1 MASKHGKLQHLQ
13 ALASASGAIAAAAM
27 DQRGSLAKTI
37 AAAQGV
43 SRDAVSAGMMEEF
56 KTAVASVLSP
66 HASALLLDPEFGLP
80 AAGARDPRC
89 GLLLAYEASGYD
101 NTRPGRL
108 PDLLEGVSVR
118 RLKDWGANGVKLLVY
133 YNPFDEPRVNGI
145 KQAFVER
152 VGAECAAEEL
162 AFFLEFVGYDP
173 AGGDEK
179 GLEYAKAKPRIVA
192 ESMAEFSRPQYR
204 VDVLKVE
211 MPVNPRFV
219 EGSRAFAGESAF
231 SRAEALACFKE
242 ASDAAGRP
250 FIYLSAGVDN
260 EVFIEQ
266 LEMAAEAGS
275 AFSGVLCGRAT
286 WKEGIPVYA
295 KHGAEA
301 LREWLAK
308 DGVAN
313 IERINAALGAAR
325 PYWTFD

>member
-1 MASKHGKLQHLQ
+1 M
-13 ALASASGAIAAAAM
+13 IAAAAM
-27 DQRGSLAKTI
+27 DQRGSLAKAI
-37 AAAQGV
+37 AAARGV
-43 SRDAVSAGMMEEF
+43 SPGAVTPPMMEEF
-56 KTAVASVLSP
+56 KTAVAGVLSP

-80 AAGARDPRC
+80 AAAARDPRC

-108 PDLLEGVSVR
+108 PDLIEGVSVR

-133 YNPFDEPRVNGI
+133 YNPFDEPRVNEI

-162 AFFLEFVGYDP
+162 AFFLEFLGYDP
-173 AGGDEK
+173 AGGDGK
-179 GLEYAKAKPRIVA
+179 SLDYSKAKPRIVA
-192 ESMAEFSRPQYR
+192 ESMAEFSKPRYR

-219 EGSRAFAGESAF
+219 EGSRTFAGERIF
-231 SRAEALACFKE
+231 SRAEARECFKR

-250 FIYLSAGVDN
+250 FLYLSAGVDN

-266 LEMAAEAGS
+266 LEMAAEAGA

-295 KHGAEA
+295 KHGAQA
-301 LREWLAK
+301 LREWLAR
-308 DGVAN
+308 DGAAN
-313 IERINAALGAAR
+313 IKRINAALGAAR
-325 PYWTFD
+325 PFWSFN